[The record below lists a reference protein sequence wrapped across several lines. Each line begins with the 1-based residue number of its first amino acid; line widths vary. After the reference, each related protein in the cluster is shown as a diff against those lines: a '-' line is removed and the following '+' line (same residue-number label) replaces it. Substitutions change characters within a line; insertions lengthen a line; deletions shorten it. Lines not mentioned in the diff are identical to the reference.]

1 VTSRN
6 VDQRRGITGARPGAS
21 GRASSLVADGI
32 VGQLALRFGRGA
44 GAAARL
50 GGTEGVRRTQT
61 VHAANQRALNTD
73 KRATRRYLRLCRSNA
88 GKLVARYL
96 LSRDALRLPRT
107 AAETILPVRLSG
119 ATMSDPSTT
128 TLSSKGQ
135 VVIPEEIRER
145 LGLKAGAQ
153 FVVLGDKDVVIFK
166 ILQPPAKRDFTALVQ
181 QARQAAKQTGMRRA
195 DIATAVSKTR
205 RARRAK

>member
-1 VTSRN
+1 
-6 VDQRRGITGARPGAS
+6 
-21 GRASSLVADGI
+21 
-32 VGQLALRFGRGA
+32 
-44 GAAARL
+44 
-50 GGTEGVRRTQT
+50 
-61 VHAANQRALNTD
+61 
-73 KRATRRYLRLCRSNA
+73 
-88 GKLVARYL
+88 
-96 LSRDALRLPRT
+96 
-107 AAETILPVRLSG
+107 
-119 ATMSDPSTT
+119 MSDPSTT

-166 ILQPPAKRDFTALVQ
+166 MLQPPAKRDFTALVQ

-195 DIATAVSKTR
+195 EITAAVGKAR